1 MCDHPKG
8 FTSES
13 IPTRGGSGSSSP
25 PGGAAA
31 GGGAGGAGGLPAA
44 MVRGSPVCFAMYS
57 TTWWP
62 LHPSAFASAMSQPW
76 RSGSMVYATMWTSL
90 ATPFSAC
97 ASAIIARMPG
107 CSCSG
112 MRSPA
117 FGWFSGESWQSKSG
131 HRITRRPASGR
142 TSTRSAVSTPPI
154 HDTQARSAS
163 SSAPASAAFSPS
175 TSTTSASGSAARR
188 SMPYSGR
195 FALPLMPRQ
204 CQRCLP
210 SFGSIPQLRGTICFR
225 SPSGSKRQ
233 IYRRMSPSLSR

>member
-1 MCDHPKG
+1 MFTSTYLRMMLYLQVMPYSSSMYARFSTVFIGWPLSLMCDHPKG

-117 FGWFSGESWQSKSG
+117 FGWFSG
-131 HRITRRPASGR
+131 
-142 TSTRSAVSTPPI
+142 
-154 HDTQARSAS
+154 
-163 SSAPASAAFSPS
+163 
-175 TSTTSASGSAARR
+175 
-188 SMPYSGR
+188 
-195 FALPLMPRQ
+195 
-204 CQRCLP
+204 
-210 SFGSIPQLRGTICFR
+210 
-225 SPSGSKRQ
+225 
-233 IYRRMSPSLSR
+233 